1 MTFLRCSLCCSLG
14 RSLRSACLAAG
25 LAACSLAQAPS
36 PAAKLP
42 PEKTVRSWLLSEE
55 PRLVAWGAH
64 YALVERNRRLIPD
77 LLNLASRWQPL
88 SQRASQGS
96 SQRTSQQTSGGLDG
110 SFNIEGQSSE
120 ETDERDAM
128 AAVVDA
134 LIQMKAPVPA
144 DTLRGLAPDF
154 GNEVAVLL
162 SRMPAEEA
170 APLRFE
176 LYRLP
181 GPNTDGLQYV
191 SASLLALHP
200 APGFAADLL
209 THLYVRATV
218 YAVLPGAP
226 EFGSG
231 VAGDCFSEYQAPRK
245 DWPVTGQYGLS
256 QHKGDGATLLVA
268 GIDPIYATRE
278 QSTHYLGGS
287 CRIPGVHLGP
297 EQRRRLIAEML
308 STSPDEIP
316 WQTSLETRIEFQ
328 SLPQFDS
335 ALMAFVEEQQR
346 KFRTTTAELV
356 ADDLL
361 TPAEAEQSL
370 PQLELTLNDRR
381 GAEAV
386 PIPDLTDLPPHVKW
400 ASSPFH

>member
-1 MTFLRCSLCCSLG
+1 MSCGRACCLQLGASAVPCCKTSSRENREELVAQRRAAIGGLG
-14 RSLRSACLAAG
+14 RTLRSGRAQPASDTRSPESGKPLAATFSTG
-25 LAACSLAQAPS
+25 F
-36 PAAKLP
+36 
-42 PEKTVRSWLLSEE
+42 
-55 PRLVAWGAH
+55 
-64 YALVERNRRLIPD
+64 
-77 LLNLASRWQPL
+77 SRI
-88 SQRASQGS
+88 
-96 SQRTSQQTSGGLDG
+96 

-287 CRIPGVHLGP
+287 CRRPGVHLGP

-356 ADDLL
+356 AHDLL

-386 PIPDLTDLPPHVKW
+386 PIPDLTDLPQHVKW